1 MLINWS
7 NFINESNKVVGYAI
21 VEKGYMP
28 YIHSHPTDEIYNF
41 INGIAKLYINGK
53 IIIVN
58 SPERIF
64 IPKNSYHA
72 MTAITDRVVLVYELN
87 DGPFENIE
95 YNWTTS
101 KL

>member
-1 MLINWS
+1 MLITWS
-7 NFINESNKVVGYAI
+7 NFINESNKVIGYAI

-41 INGIAKLYINGK
+41 INGIAKLYLNGK
-53 IIIVN
+53 TIIIN

-72 MTAITDRVVLVYELN
+72 MTSITDRVVLVYELN